1 MGGER
6 TPVFPVSLC
15 VHVSECVIRD
25 LPEARLVRLPQ
36 RCARGLPVCLPKQP
50 YLASLCSPSLQPL
63 PALPIPFLIPPLH
76 PPPLQFLSA
85 TFHPLLTFF
94 LLRSLPKAFYRLT
107 TKKSYSCL
115 ILMDGACGRQKGG
128 RGERGTSVWCEEMGD
143 YVEGK

>member
-50 YLASLCSPSLQPL
+50 YLASLCPPSLQRL

-94 LLRSLPKAFYRLT
+94 LLRSLLQGLLP
-107 TKKSYSCL
+107 SYHQKIVFLLNFNGRRVWETGGKGGERSSCL
-115 ILMDGACGRQKGG
+115 
-128 RGERGTSVWCEEMGD
+128 V
-143 YVEGK
+143 